1 MSTVDLIRQVRSY
14 TASHAELRN
23 AHHFLFD
30 FPLYPDVVEADY
42 IVMGIN
48 PGKSQEQP
56 INRQM
61 RKEEISECDFR
72 QVRSNP
78 SRARWQ
84 RHCEWFLESRNIFL
98 TELFFWTSRDLV
110 DFANLYGE

>member
-61 RKEEISECDFR
+61 RKEETSECDFR
-72 QVRSNP
+72 QVRSNHP
-78 SRARWQ
+78 
-84 RHCEWFLESRNIFL
+84 E
-98 TELFFWTSRDLV
+98 RDGNAI
-110 DFANLYGE
+110 ANGSWSHGIYF